1 MSKNTQI
8 SNYVLKIIQEKRIK
22 GNVVAKSVII
32 NKDNGMNIIMNLTEI
47 VVERK
52 RRDRKGGEGTA
63 NITMI
68 LLR

>member
-1 MSKNTQI
+1 
-8 SNYVLKIIQEKRIK
+8 
-22 GNVVAKSVII
+22 
-32 NKDNGMNIIMNLTEI
+32 

-52 RRDRKGGEGTA
+52 RSDRQGGEGTA